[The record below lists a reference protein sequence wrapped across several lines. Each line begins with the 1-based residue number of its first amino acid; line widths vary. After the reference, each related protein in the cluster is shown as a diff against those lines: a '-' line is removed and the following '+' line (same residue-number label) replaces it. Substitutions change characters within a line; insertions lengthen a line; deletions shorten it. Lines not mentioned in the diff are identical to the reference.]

1 MSILK
6 RLFSKIM
13 SLLLMP
19 YDKALHFIAGFAI
32 FLVSSLV
39 LGSILGLIT
48 VVILAIGKETFD
60 FKSYGKFD
68 LADMVMTII
77 PAMIM
82 VAYLAVI

>member
-1 MSILK
+1 
-6 RLFSKIM
+6 M